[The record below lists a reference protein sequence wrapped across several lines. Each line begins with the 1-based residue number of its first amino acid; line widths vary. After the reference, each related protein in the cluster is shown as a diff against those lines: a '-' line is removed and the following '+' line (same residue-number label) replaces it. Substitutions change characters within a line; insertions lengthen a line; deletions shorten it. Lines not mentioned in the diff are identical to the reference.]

1 MKKLIGLSLLSTAC
15 ALLLFSACASL
26 PRAEPHAFVP
36 PPPPG
41 APLQV
46 CWVDTGGVSVP
57 GRYGA
62 GGSTVASTWEVTSA
76 ALVIRHPQGDLVL
89 DTGISPHAQE
99 EQRELSTWKRF
110 VFSQTAG
117 RNVPRRNLKEA
128 LAALGVTRPKAL
140 LLSHV
145 HADHAGGV
153 ALLPDVPVWLAAEEK
168 QLIEAELED
177 PIGVALPAQARAM
190 KGRMVPI
197 PFEAK
202 PYANHDAR
210 LDVFGDGTVVV
221 VPTFGHTPGS
231 VATFINVS
239 PTLRF
244 VHVGDLINLRE
255 SIERNVGKSWL
266 MRRLTDEDS
275 ARTQA
280 EVAKLVQLH
289 EQDPELKILP
299 AHDRP
304 AFVELFGADTGGV
317 PPCIGTP
324 PASGHL

>member
-1 MKKLIGLSLLSTAC
+1 MKKLIGLSLLFT
-15 ALLLFSACASL
+15 ACASL
-26 PRAEPHAFVP
+26 PQAEPHAFVS

-41 APLQV
+41 TPIQV
-46 CWVDTGGVSVP
+46 CWVDTGGVSAP

-62 GGSTVASTWEVTSA
+62 GGSTVAETWEVTSA

-89 DTGISPHAQE
+89 DTGISPNAQE
-99 EQRELSTWKRF
+99 EQRELGAWKRF
-110 VFSQTAG
+110 IFSRTAG

-153 ALLPDVPVWLAAEEK
+153 ASLPDVPVWLAAEEK
-168 QLIEAELED
+168 QLIETELEH
-177 PIGVALPAQARAM
+177 PLGVAVPAQARAM
-190 KGRMVPI
+190 KDRMVPL
-197 PFEAK
+197 PFAAE
-202 PYANHDAR
+202 PYENYDSR
-210 LDVFGDGTVVV
+210 YDVFGDGTVVV
-221 VPTFGHTPGS
+221 VPAFGHTPGS
-231 VATFINVS
+231 VVTFVNVS

-255 SIERNVGKSWL
+255 SIDRNVGKSWL
-266 MRRLTDEDS
+266 MRRLTDEDDS
-275 ARTQA
+275 RTKA

-289 EQDPELKILP
+289 AQDPELFILP

-304 AFVELFGADTGGV
+304 AFVQLFGADDGAV
-317 PPCIGTP
+317 PPCIGTAP
-324 PASGHL
+324 SSGHP

>member
-1 MKKLIGLSLLSTAC
+1 MKKLIGLSLLFT
-15 ALLLFSACASL
+15 ACASL
-26 PRAEPHAFVP
+26 PQAEPHAFVT

-41 APLQV
+41 APIQV
-46 CWVDTGGVSVP
+46 CWIDTGGVSVS
-57 GRYGA
+57 GSYGA
-62 GGSTVASTWEVTSA
+62 GGSTVADTWEVTSA

-99 EQRELSTWKRF
+99 EKKELSAWKRF
-110 VFSQTAG
+110 VFGRTAG
-117 RNVPRRNLKEA
+117 RNEPRRNLKDA
-128 LAALGVTRPKAL
+128 LTALGVTQPKAL

-153 ALLPDVPVWLAAEEK
+153 ASMPDVPVWVAAEEK
-168 QLIEAELED
+168 QLVESELEH
-177 PIGVALPAQARAM
+177 PRGVAVPAQARAM

-197 PFEAK
+197 PFEAR
-202 PYANHDAR
+202 PYANYDQR
-210 LDVFGDGTVVV
+210 FDVFGDGSVVV

-231 VATFINVS
+231 VATFVNVS

-275 ARTQA
+275 ARTEA

-289 EQDPELKILP
+289 AQDPELLILP

-304 AFVELFGADTGGV
+304 SFVQLFGADDGKV
-317 PPCIGTP
+317 PPCIGRLA
-324 PASGHL
+324 PAAEAALVGSP

>member
-1 MKKLIGLSLLSTAC
+1 M
-15 ALLLFSACASL
+15 LLFTACASL
-26 PRAEPHAFVP
+26 PLAEPHAYVS

-41 APLQV
+41 APIQV

-62 GGSTVASTWEVTSA
+62 GGSTVTDTWEVTSA
-76 ALVIRHPQGDLVL
+76 AFVIRHPKGDLVL

-110 VFSQTAG
+110 IFSQTAG
-117 RNVPRRNLKEA
+117 RNAPRRNLKEA
-128 LAALGVTRPKAL
+128 LTALGVAQPKAL

-168 QLIEAELED
+168 QLIEEELEH
-177 PIGVALPAQARAM
+177 PHGVALPAQARAM

-197 PFEAK
+197 PFTAE
-202 PYANHDAR
+202 PYANYDAR
-210 LDVFGDGTVVV
+210 FDVFGDGTVVV

-231 VATFINVS
+231 VATFVNVS
-239 PTLRF
+239 PMLRF
-244 VHVGDLINLRE
+244 VHVGDLINLQE
-255 SIERNVGKSWL
+255 SIARNVGKSWL
-266 MRRLTDEDS
+266 MRKFTDEDD
-275 ARTQA
+275 ARTKA

-289 EQDPELKILP
+289 AQDPELVILP
-299 AHDRP
+299 AHDR
-304 AFVELFGADTGGV
+304 AAMVKLFGADTGEV

-324 PASGHL
+324 PGEAQNG